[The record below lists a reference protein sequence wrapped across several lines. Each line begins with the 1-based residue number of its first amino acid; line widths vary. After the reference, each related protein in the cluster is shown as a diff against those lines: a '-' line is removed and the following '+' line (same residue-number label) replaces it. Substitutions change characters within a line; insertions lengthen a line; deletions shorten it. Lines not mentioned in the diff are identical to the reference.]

1 LKHKTIKLTV
11 NIAVADLERK
21 CRQVQAFSAK
31 GLNTT
36 VSLTLKGRQR
46 LFKEKANQTMD
57 IFIEGLSAPHGVPTW
72 NGLVL
77 STTVAPT
84 E

>member
-1 LKHKTIKLTV
+1 MKHKTIRLTV

-21 CRQVQAFSAK
+21 CRQVQAFSNK

-36 VSLTLKGRQR
+36 INLTLKGRQR
-46 LFKEKANQTMD
+46 VFKERANQTMEV
-57 IFIEGLSAPHGVPTW
+57 FIDGLSAQCSPPTW

-84 E
+84 K